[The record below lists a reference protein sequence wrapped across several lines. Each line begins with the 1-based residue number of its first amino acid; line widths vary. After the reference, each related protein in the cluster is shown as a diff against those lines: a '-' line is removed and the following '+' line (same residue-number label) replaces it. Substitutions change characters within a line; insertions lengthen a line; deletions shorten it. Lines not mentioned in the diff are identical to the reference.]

1 MAEATTVTRTH
12 GSHRP
17 SGHRGFAAHLAGER
31 YDDLRVQAL
40 LGKLWATVT
49 RKSRRLLDLAAIEAS
64 GLMHSS
70 HYAGVQTV
78 SISQIRGSEGRT
90 DDFDADFRPLR
101 PHNRERWQNVAVA
114 HQTGASLPPVELIQV
129 GGTYFV
135 RDGHH
140 RISVARA
147 FGQVYIE
154 AKVTVWQVSEPM
166 AWEIDVYTCSR
177 FSHC

>member
-1 MAEATTVTRTH
+1 
-12 GSHRP
+12 
-17 SGHRGFAAHLAGER
+17 LAGER
-31 YDDLRVQAL
+31 YDDLRGQAL

-49 RKSRRLLDLAAIEAS
+49 RKSHRLLDLAAIQAN
-64 GLMHSS
+64 GVMHGS

-101 PHNRERWQNVAVA
+101 LHNKERWQNVAVV

-129 GGTYFV
+129 GGTYYV

-140 RISVARA
+140 RVSVARA
-147 FGQVYIE
+147 FGQEYIE
-154 AKVTVWQVSEPM
+154 ATVTVWQVSESI
-166 AWEIDVYTCSR
+166 ARELDSDLCAR